1 MRKPMRPNLLFIFT
15 DEQRWDTLPCY
26 GNGVV
31 RAPNLEGL
39 ARQGAVFEHC
49 YVTQAICTPSRSS
62 LMTGYYPHTTG
73 CTGNNVAL
81 PADMPTIAEL
91 VPDDYARGYVGKWHL
106 GDEVIPQHGFEEWV
120 SLDDEY
126 RAHYSRPEYG
136 DRLSDYHHFLVEQG
150 CEPDTEEHGA
160 RVFSRPFAASLPEPF
175 TKARFVGRQT
185 ADMVRRFAARERPFL
200 ICANLLEP
208 HMPFTGPLNHLY
220 DPGEVPT
227 GPAFLEPPPGNA
239 ALVNRMLAE
248 YFLNSEWEGHDLRT
262 EAGWRRI
269 RANYLGLVTLV
280 DNAVGEILRALEESG
295 ASEETVVVFT
305 SDHGDMM
312 GDHGILAKAV
322 QYEEAVRVPLLVRA
336 PWLAGQG
343 QRVRGRFSQID
354 LVPTLLDLLGLPAPG
369 GLHGRSRSGALE
381 GDGSL
386 EGEDVFIEWNGRHS
400 RPGPPFTTAGEETRR
415 ILSLPW
421 RTVIG
426 ADGWKLNLNAE
437 DRCELYHLESDPHE
451 RRNRYDEPGQ
461 RHRVRDLAGRIE
473 AWQRR
478 TADTAVVR
486 GAGAA

>member
-1 MRKPMRPNLLFIFT
+1 M
-15 DEQRWDTLPCY
+15 
-26 GNGVV
+26 
-31 RAPNLEGL
+31 
-39 ARQGAVFEHC
+39 
-49 YVTQAICTPSRSS
+49 
-62 LMTGYYPHTTG
+62 
-73 CTGNNVAL
+73 
-81 PADMPTIAEL
+81 
-91 VPDDYARGYVGKWHL
+91 
-106 GDEVIPQHGFEEWV
+106 
-120 SLDDEY
+120 
-126 RAHYSRPEYG
+126 
-136 DRLSDYHHFLVEQG
+136 
-150 CEPDTEEHGA
+150 
-160 RVFSRPFAASLPEPF
+160 
-175 TKARFVGRQT
+175 GRQT

-200 ICANLLEP
+200 IYANLLEP

-220 DPGEVPT
+220 DPAEVPT

-262 EAGWRRI
+262 EAGWRPHPGELPGAGDAGGQR
-269 RANYLGLVTLV
+269 RGGDPAGAGGERRLG
-280 DNAVGEILRALEESG
+280 
-295 ASEETVVVFT
+295 
-305 SDHGDMM
+305 GD
-312 GDHGILAKAV
+312 GRGVHFGPRGHDGRPRHPGQAV

-369 GLHGRSRSGALE
+369 GLHGRSRAGALE

-415 ILSLPW
+415 ILALPW

-461 RHRVRDLAGRIE
+461 RHRIRELTDRIE
-473 AWQRR
+473 AWQQR

-486 GAGAA
+486 GPRRRLSRLSRPGRRPSRLRGPSWSRGSPR